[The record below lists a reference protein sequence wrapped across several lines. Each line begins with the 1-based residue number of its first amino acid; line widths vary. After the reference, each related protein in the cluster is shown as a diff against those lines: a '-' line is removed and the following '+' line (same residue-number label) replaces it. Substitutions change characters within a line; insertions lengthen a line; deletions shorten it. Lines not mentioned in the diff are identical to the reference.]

1 MLFNALKHNILLD
14 LFGTL
19 IECIIIKQLKTEIIM
34 VATLVLITFGIL
46 ILIDVFVFNRSP
58 KKANNYGTM
67 QVFST
72 KDALLPKEYY
82 YSKGHTWVHVE
93 SQDKVNI
100 GLDGFILNA
109 LGSVQLSN
117 FATLGKSVNKGDVLF
132 ECLVNSVNVKFRSPI
147 KGIVTALNTE
157 LKGDIKDPESWCMS
171 IKPLSMKEDLNNLI
185 SSNHASKWIKSEFRR
200 LKDLLVYSM
209 EPAGLA
215 GATMYD
221 GGNIAEGAIAYFDE
235 PIIRDFEELFLK
247 V

>member
-1 MLFNALKHNILLD
+1 
-14 LFGTL
+14 
-19 IECIIIKQLKTEIIM
+19 M

-46 ILIDVFVFNRSP
+46 ILIDVFVFNRTP
-58 KKANNYGTM
+58 KKVSNLGTM
-67 QVFST
+67 QVFSQ

-93 SQDKVNI
+93 NNDKVNI
-100 GLDGFILNA
+100 GLDGFIINA
-109 LGSVQLSN
+109 LGNVKLSN
-117 FATLGKSVNKGDVLF
+117 FASLGKMVNKGDVLF
-132 ECLVNSVNVKFRSPI
+132 ECLVNSVNVRFRSPI
-147 KGIVTALNTE
+147 KGIVTGLNSE
-157 LKGDIKDPESWCMS
+157 LKDLKDPESWCMS
-171 IKPLSMKEDLNNLI
+171 LKPLSMKEDLSTLI
-185 SSNHASKWIKSEFRR
+185 SSNSASKWIKSEFRR
-200 LKDLLVYSM
+200 LKDLLIYSM

>member
-1 MLFNALKHNILLD
+1 
-14 LFGTL
+14 
-19 IECIIIKQLKTEIIM
+19 M
-34 VATLVLITFGIL
+34 VAILVLITFGIL

-58 KKANNYGTM
+58 KKVNNYGTM
-67 QVFST
+67 QVFSS

-93 SQDKVNI
+93 NQDKVNI
-100 GLDGFILNA
+100 GLDGFIINA
-109 LGSVQLSN
+109 LGDVRLSN
-117 FATLGKSVNKGDVLF
+117 FASLGKMVNKGDVLF

-147 KGIVTALNTE
+147 QGIITGLNTDLDGS
-157 LKGDIKDPESWCMS
+157 LKNPENWCVNM
-171 IKPLSMKEDLNNLI
+171 KPLSIKEDLSNLI
-185 SSNHASKWIKSEFRR
+185 SSNYASKWLKSEFKR
-200 LKDLLVYSM
+200 LKDLLIYSM

-235 PIIRDFEELFLK
+235 NMIKDFEELFLK

>member
-1 MLFNALKHNILLD
+1 
-14 LFGTL
+14 
-19 IECIIIKQLKTEIIM
+19 M

-58 KKANNYGTM
+58 KKAGNLGTM
-67 QVFST
+67 QVFSS

-93 SQDKVNI
+93 SQEKVNI

-109 LGSVQLSN
+109 LGNIQLSN
-117 FATLGKSVNKGDVLF
+117 FASPGEIISKGDVLF
-132 ECLVNSVNVKFRSPI
+132 EGLVNSVNVKFRSPI
-147 KGIVTALNTE
+147 KGIVTNLNSE
-157 LKGDIKDPESWCMS
+157 LNGSVKNPENWCIS
-171 IKPLSMKEDLNNLI
+171 IKPLSIKEDLSGLI
-185 SSNHASKWIKSEFRR
+185 SQSQASKWIKSEFRR
-200 LKDLLVYSM
+200 LKDLIIYSM
-209 EPAGLA
+209 EPAGFA

-235 PIIRDFEELFLK
+235 PIIKDFEELFLK

>member
-1 MLFNALKHNILLD
+1 
-14 LFGTL
+14 
-19 IECIIIKQLKTEIIM
+19 M

-46 ILIDVFVFNRSP
+46 ILIDVFVFNRTP
-58 KKANNYGTM
+58 KKVSNLSTM
-67 QVFST
+67 QVFSQ

-93 SQDKVNI
+93 NNDKVNI
-100 GLDGFILNA
+100 GLDGFIINA
-109 LGSVQLSN
+109 LGNVQLSN
-117 FATLGKSVNKGDVLF
+117 FASLGKMVNKGDVLF
-132 ECLVNSVNVKFRSPI
+132 ECLVNSVNVRFRSPI
-147 KGIVTALNTE
+147 KGIVTGFNSE
-157 LKGDIKDPESWCMS
+157 LKDLKDPESWCMS
-171 IKPLSMKEDLNNLI
+171 LKPLSMKEDLNTLI
-185 SSNHASKWIKSEFRR
+185 SSNTASKWIKSEFRR
-200 LKDLLVYSM
+200 LKDLLIYSM

>member
-1 MLFNALKHNILLD
+1 
-14 LFGTL
+14 
-19 IECIIIKQLKTEIIM
+19 M

-58 KKANNYGTM
+58 KKVGNLGTM
-67 QVFST
+67 QVFSQ

-93 SQDKVNI
+93 NNDKVNI
-100 GLDGFILNA
+100 GLDGFIINA
-109 LGSVQLSN
+109 LGNVQLSN
-117 FATLGKSVNKGDVLF
+117 FASLGKMVNKGDVLF
-132 ECLVNSVNVKFRSPI
+132 ECLVNSVNVRFRSPM
-147 KGIVTALNTE
+147 KGIVTGLNSE
-157 LKGDIKDPESWCMS
+157 LKDLKDPESWCMS
-171 IKPLSMKEDLNNLI
+171 LKPLSMKEDLSTLI
-185 SSNHASKWIKSEFRR
+185 SSNTASKWIKSEFRR
-200 LKDLLVYSM
+200 LKDLLIYSM

-221 GGNIAEGAIAYFDE
+221 GGNIAEGAISYFEE